1 MKQCIRV
8 ETFETNSSSYHTLAI
23 VNTKNLRE
31 EHREIIKGQD
41 LEITSN
47 VKRETLGWSESYQY
61 IAKSNYEKA
70 QCILRFIA
78 FDVEHQLDKMI
89 DESEYTNINEPKFT
103 DDGCYNLNR
112 FNFNRKQILKNERF
126 YDVPLIKAFINAIKR
141 YIGEE
146 YKVIII
152 EGNAL
157 DGISDE
163 EKSLEDLFN
172 VSEDD
177 LKNVEIMT
185 DKFYDIIFN
194 PDYVIREDCESN
206 E

>member
-23 VNTKNLRE
+23 VNTKNLKE

-78 FDVEHQLDKMI
+78 FDVEHQLDEMI
-89 DESEYTNINEPKFT
+89 DESEYTNLNEPKFT

-112 FNFNRKQILKNERF
+112 VNFNRKQILKNDRF
-126 YDVPLIKAFINAIKR
+126 YYVPLIKAFINAIKR

-146 YKVIII
+146 YRVIIT

-163 EKSLEDLFN
+163 GKSLQDLFG
-172 VSEDD
+172 VSKDD

-194 PDYVIREDCESN
+194 PDYIIKEDCESN